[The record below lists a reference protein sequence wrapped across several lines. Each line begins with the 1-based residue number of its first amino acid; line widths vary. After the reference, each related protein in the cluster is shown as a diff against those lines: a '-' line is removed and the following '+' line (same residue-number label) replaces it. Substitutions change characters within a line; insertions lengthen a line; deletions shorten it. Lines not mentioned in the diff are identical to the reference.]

1 MVNYWLF
8 IIPAERY
15 PDILWEKCVKDNVL
29 AMEYLIG
36 YPRFKRNINLIK
48 SIKKNDFVVAY
59 LNKTRVGGIGK
70 VERES
75 FNAEM
80 PYEGCGTD
88 GYRQRIGV
96 EWVFVKDH
104 DFPTINYSKIFGAK
118 RIDSATIH
126 KLNEIEYNNFFS
138 VLENDWIEN
147 VSQKDGFTN
156 KFDVFK
162 NKKQMIFYGPPGTG
176 KTYKAREYA
185 VNFIQKTIL
194 EG

>member
-8 IIPAERY
+8 IIPEKHY

-36 YPRFKRNINLIK
+36 ETRSKRNIDLIK

-59 LNKTRVGGIGK
+59 LNEKRVGGIGK
-70 VERES
+70 VEKEY
-75 FNAEM
+75 FDAEM
-80 PYEGCGTD
+80 PYEDCGID

-104 DFPTINYSKIFGAK
+104 NYPTINYNKIFGNMK
-118 RIDSATIH
+118 INSATIH
-126 KLNEIEYNNFFS
+126 KLNKTQYSNFLS
-138 VLENDWIEN
+138 ISKNDWLTI
-147 VSQKDGFTN
+147 VLQKDGFTK
-156 KFDVFK
+156 KFDVFE
-162 NKKQMIFYGPPGTG
+162 NRKQIILYGPPGTG

-185 VNFIQKTIL
+185 VNLIQKSIL
-194 EG
+194 EE